1 MPTPTTYN
9 TQYELYNVDF
19 KRGDVRH
26 FTSEAQRSEYFDE
39 SHLIDSGTLNSY
51 IRVDQ
56 DFKIDKTYADIREA
70 NYCRYN
76 NGDGDGWRYA
86 YITRMEVVSTSCTRL
101 YIQQDPWQNNMFNF
115 EIHGTRLRG
124 HVDRLVKNGSSYN
137 RLWSFTPEDIGTSTI
152 AEAVDYS
159 FNNLSFIWYVFSE
172 APVDN
177 PALKKYNLTIDGL
190 YYMVVPFV
198 GYPKNMTIESS
209 NGSVIG
215 TLDIRVLDTFENSPY
230 LVNKFYSSTTPSGTN
245 ITYNASTDTA
255 RLGDSGG
262 VFSTA
267 FITTTMAEGG
277 TLEETSYET
286 TILYFVRS
294 TFFDWD
300 SPLNAFE
307 DLGIPNQITLTTIPS
322 PSDIRSASTESKL
335 FCSPFTFHKCGI
347 GQEQIEVFNELMD
360 QDSPT
365 AARVFIAP
373 SAAGLYALLA
383 YPEQYNS
390 NVARVRFK
398 NVPISK
404 TATVRRDTENTY
416 LAANEERM
424 TTQVIGGLASIIVAG
439 ITAIATGGVSLP
451 LGAAAYAGG
460 QTIRNA
466 YALSKDL
473 ANAPDTININGDVSQ
488 VMITDSQRPYRIT
501 YAPAADDFDR
511 LYSYFYTYG
520 YTINEWQN
528 IPNTQIRTRYYFD
541 YYLFGDD
548 VHCDVQD
555 SATARELMEEDLRK
569 GVTFWHWNETTNGFQ
584 HTRENLEMSLIT
596 N

>member
-1 MPTPTTYN
+1 MPTPSSYN

-56 DFKIDKTYADIREA
+56 DFKIDKTYADVREA

-124 HVDRLVKNGSSYN
+124 HVDRLELASSGVYN
-137 RLWSFTPEDIGTSTI
+137 RVWSVTPEQIDTTLEVNSVGYNFSEIR
-152 AEAVDYS
+152 Y
-159 FNNLSFIWYVFSE
+159 LWYVFSQSPLYTTDKLE
-172 APVDN
+172 ISPF
-177 PALKKYNLTIDGL
+177 IDGM
-190 YYMVVPFV
+190 YYVVVPFIGEPADV
-198 GYPKNMTIESS
+198 TYQFAS
-209 NGSVIG
+209 GS
-215 TLDIRVLDTFENSPY
+215 TAYQFDASVLDDLENSEY
-230 LVNKFYSSTTPSGTN
+230 IVNKFYTAVPPTGTFFSYNRSTNTITFSS
-245 ITYNASTDTA
+245 
-255 RLGDSGG
+255 
-262 VFSTA
+262 
-267 FITTTMAEGG
+267 EGG
-277 TLEETSYET
+277 
-286 TILYFVRS
+286 
-294 TFFDWD
+294 
-300 SPLNAFE
+300 
-307 DLGIPNQITLTTIPS
+307 
-322 PSDIRSASTESKL
+322 K
-335 FCSPFTFHKCGI
+335 PFTFAFTRFAED
-347 GQEQIEVFNELMD
+347 QEQWVATIMTSSGADWENPSTIPATMGLVNNTRVTASLSPNNIRNRQLESKMYTAPYNYSEVGFGNTRLPVYNEWLTPGD
-360 QDSPT
+360 DIDAQY
-365 AARVFIAP
+365 FIAP
-373 SAAGLYALLA
+373 SAAGMYCLLM
-383 YPEQYNS
+383 YPRGYNNNLS
-390 NVARVRFK
+390 RVK
-398 NVPISK
+398 TISVPASQS
-404 TATVRRDTENTY
+404 ATVRRDVENTY
-416 LAANEERM
+416 LAANGERLNNQLVSGIAKM
-424 TTQVIGGLASIIVAG
+424 VAG
-439 ITAIATGGVSLP
+439 VAAVLGSQGALTPVGGGVFASGLNDF
-451 LGAAAYAGG
+451 
-460 QTIRNA
+460 RN
-466 YALSKDL
+466 YNKTKQDL
-473 ANAPDTININGDVSQ
+473 ANAPDTITLNGNTADI
-488 VMITDSQRPYRIT
+488 MISDSQLPYTIN
-501 YAPAADDFDR
+501 YIPANDDSDR

>member
-1 MPTPTTYN
+1 MSTPTTYN

-56 DFKIDKTYADIREA
+56 DFKIDKTYADVREA

-124 HVDRLVKNGSSYN
+124 HVDRLELASSGVYN
-137 RLWSFTPEDIGTSTI
+137 RVWSVTPEQIDTTLEVNSVGYNFSEIR
-152 AEAVDYS
+152 Y
-159 FNNLSFIWYVFSE
+159 LWYVFSQSPLYTTDKLE
-172 APVDN
+172 ISPF
-177 PALKKYNLTIDGL
+177 IDGM
-190 YYMVVPFV
+190 YYVVVPFIGEPADV
-198 GYPKNMTIESS
+198 TYQFAS
-209 NGSVIG
+209 GS
-215 TLDIRVLDTFENSPY
+215 TTYQFDASVLDDLENSEY
-230 LVNKFYSSTTPSGTN
+230 IVNKFY
-245 ITYNASTDTA
+245 TA
-255 RLGDSGG
+255 VPPTG
-262 VFSTA
+262 
-267 FITTTMAEGG
+267 
-277 TLEETSYET
+277 
-286 TILYFVRS
+286 
-294 TFFDWD
+294 TFF
-300 SPLNAFE
+300 SY
-307 DLGIPNQITLTTIPS
+307 NQSTNTITFS
-322 PSDIRSASTESKL
+322 SKGGK
-335 FCSPFTFHKCGI
+335 PFTFAFTRFAE
-347 GQEQIEVFNELMD
+347 GQEQWVATLMTSSGADWENPSTIPDTIGLINNTRVSASLSPSNVRNRQLESKMYTAPYNYSEVGFGNARLPVYNEWLTPGD
-360 QDSPT
+360 DID
-365 AARVFIAP
+365 ARYFIAP
-373 SAAGLYALLA
+373 SAAGMYCLLM
-383 YPEQYNS
+383 YPTGYNNNLS
-390 NVARVRFK
+390 RVK
-398 NVPISK
+398 TISVPASQS
-404 TATVRRDTENTY
+404 ATVRRDVENTY
-416 LAANEERM
+416 LAANGERLNNQLVSGIAKM
-424 TTQVIGGLASIIVAG
+424 VAG
-439 ITAIATGGVSLP
+439 VAAVLGSQGALTPVGGGVFASGLNDF
-451 LGAAAYAGG
+451 
-460 QTIRNA
+460 RN
-466 YALSKDL
+466 YNKTKQDL
-473 ANAPDTININGDVSQ
+473 ANAPDTITLNGNSADIMLSDGQLPYTINYIPAND
-488 VMITDSQRPYRIT
+488 DS
-501 YAPAADDFDR
+501 DR

-528 IPNTQIRTRYYFD
+528 IPYTQMRTRYYFD

>member
-26 FTSEAQRSEYFDE
+26 FTSEARRSEYFDE

-124 HVDRLVKNGSSYN
+124 HVDRIVKTGNNMY
-137 RLWSFTPEDIGTSTI
+137 RRWSFTPEPISANAEI
-152 AEAVDYS
+152 EAVNYLTTNYQLMVYVLSEPLSGDNSTTSSIFEDGVYYY
-159 FNNLSFIWYVFSE
+159 FIPCDINL
-172 APVDN
+172 
-177 PALKKYNLTIDGL
+177 
-190 YYMVVPFV
+190 
-198 GYPKNMTIESS
+198 
-209 NGSVIG
+209 NGAIHV
-215 TLDIRVLDTFENSPY
+215 TLDGGDVIDTSLDAVCEELNSSGY
-230 LVNKFYSSTTPSGTN
+230 IVNKFITSTPPMGVSIGFTRPANYTITTSSTAVVETVQVNHNGQAYYVWRYNVQRNNLTLPSGN
-245 ITYNASTDTA
+245 GI
-255 RLGDSGG
+255 
-262 VFSTA
+262 
-267 FITTTMAEGG
+267 
-277 TLEETSYET
+277 
-286 TILYFVRS
+286 
-294 TFFDWD
+294 
-300 SPLNAFE
+300 
-307 DLGIPNQITLTTIPS
+307 GIPNYSFLSGSYSPRGVRSQELETKIYQYPYRYAAIGVGNTKKEIRYELLPNSTDSVYEASYYVIFSGGSGSIMLKAPNGYNKADDRINPREVLTS
-322 PSDIRSASTESKL
+322 SQGA
-335 FCSPFTFHKCGI
+335 
-347 GQEQIEVFNELMD
+347 
-360 QDSPT
+360 
-365 AARVFIAP
+365 
-373 SAAGLYALLA
+373 
-383 YPEQYNS
+383 
-390 NVARVRFK
+390 
-398 NVPISK
+398 
-404 TATVRRDTENTY
+404 VRRDVENTY
-416 LAANEERM
+416 LAANNDKLNIQ
-424 TTQVIGGLASIIVAG
+424 TFSSVLVALG
-439 ITAIATGGVSLP
+439 SLIAGFATGGIGWFVGAGVGATSAIANNVSTRVSIANAADSISLNGTPALVSLSSSQNP
-451 LGAAAYAGG
+451 HRISYCV
-460 QTIRNA
+460 
-466 YALSKDL
+466 KDDEL
-473 ANAPDTININGDVSQ
+473 EA
-488 VMITDSQRPYRIT
+488 
-501 YAPAADDFDR
+501 

-555 SATARELMEEDLRK
+555 SSTARELMEEDLRK

>member
-1 MPTPTTYN
+1 MPTPSSYN

-56 DFKIDKTYADIREA
+56 DFKIDKTYADVREA

-124 HVDRLVKNGSSYN
+124 HVDRLELASSGVYN
-137 RLWSFTPEDIGTSTI
+137 RVWSVTPEQIDTTLEVNSVGYNFSEIR
-152 AEAVDYS
+152 Y
-159 FNNLSFIWYVFSE
+159 LWYVFSQSPLYTTDKLE
-172 APVDN
+172 ISPF
-177 PALKKYNLTIDGL
+177 IDGM
-190 YYMVVPFV
+190 YYVVVPFIGEPADV
-198 GYPKNMTIESS
+198 TYQFAS
-209 NGSVIG
+209 GS
-215 TLDIRVLDTFENSPY
+215 TAYQFDASVLDDLENSEY
-230 LVNKFYSSTTPSGTN
+230 IVNKFYTAVPPTGTFFSYNRSTNTITFSS
-245 ITYNASTDTA
+245 
-255 RLGDSGG
+255 
-262 VFSTA
+262 
-267 FITTTMAEGG
+267 EGG
-277 TLEETSYET
+277 
-286 TILYFVRS
+286 
-294 TFFDWD
+294 
-300 SPLNAFE
+300 
-307 DLGIPNQITLTTIPS
+307 
-322 PSDIRSASTESKL
+322 K
-335 FCSPFTFHKCGI
+335 PFTFAFTRFAED
-347 GQEQIEVFNELMD
+347 QEQWVATIMMSSGADWENPSTIPATMGLVNNTRVTASLSPNNIRNRQLESKMYTAPYNYSEVGFGNTRLPVYNEWLTPGD
-360 QDSPT
+360 DIDAQY
-365 AARVFIAP
+365 FIAP
-373 SAAGLYALLA
+373 SAAGMYCLLM
-383 YPEQYNS
+383 YPRGYNNNLS
-390 NVARVRFK
+390 RVK
-398 NVPISK
+398 TISVPASQS
-404 TATVRRDTENTY
+404 ATVRRDVENTY
-416 LAANEERM
+416 LAANGERLNNQLVSGIAKM
-424 TTQVIGGLASIIVAG
+424 VAG
-439 ITAIATGGVSLP
+439 VAAVLGSQGALTPVGGGVFASGLNDF
-451 LGAAAYAGG
+451 
-460 QTIRNA
+460 RN
-466 YALSKDL
+466 YNKTKQDL
-473 ANAPDTININGDVSQ
+473 ANAPDTITLNGNTADI
-488 VMITDSQRPYRIT
+488 MISDSQLPYTIN
-501 YAPAADDFDR
+501 YIPANDDSDR